1 MYISDELDFSSITRV
16 LVPCSDLAILMDKR
30 SLKLIEELCN
40 APGPSGFER
49 EVARMCKDYA
59 SKYADRVYNDNIGNM
74 MFEKGGDDGPTV
86 LFAAHMDECGFIVT
100 GIESHGY
107 LTFNQLG
114 GWFDQVLLGQRV
126 LIMSKKGP
134 LNGVIACK
142 PPHMM
147 ESEEMKK
154 VVTKDKMYIDLG
166 CANKDE
172 AEEFGVRLGDCVVP
186 DSRFHWFTKTAF
198 KDGKK
203 NGKRTLAMGKAFD
216 DRLGVCTIL
225 DLIRSL
231 KEGNIKHPN
240 KVVAAC
246 TVQEEVGTRGAKTVA
261 NSVKPDVAIIVDVDI
276 AGDVPGIDQLQA
288 PARMGGGLAITV
300 WDGGMIPNQP
310 LKEMV
315 ISVCEKKK
323 IPYQLSYVKG
333 GSTDG
338 MAIHV
343 ANTGVPTIA
352 IGIPVRHIHS
362 HVGVFDLQDQENC
375 LKLCLELVKAM
386 DRETVESFTKL

>member
-1 MYISDELDFSSITRV
+1 
-16 LVPCSDLAILMDKR
+16 MDKR
-30 SLKLIEELCN
+30 SLRFIEELCN

-49 EVARMCKDYA
+49 EVALKCKDYA
-59 SKYADRVYNDNIGNM
+59 GEFADRVYNDNIGNL
-74 MFEKGGDDGPTV
+74 MFEKGGEDGPTI
-86 LFAAHMDECGFIVT
+86 LFAGHMDECGFIVT

-126 LIMSKKGP
+126 LVMSRKGP
-134 LNGVIACK
+134 LNGVIACR
-142 PPHMM
+142 PPHLM
-147 ESEEMKK
+147 EPEEMKK
-154 VVTKDKMYIDLG
+154 VVTKDKMFIDLG
-166 CANKDE
+166 CANK
-172 AEEFGVRLGDCVVP
+172 EETEECGVRLGDCVVP
-186 DSRFHWFTKTAF
+186 DSHFHWFTKTAF

-203 NGKRTLAMGKAFD
+203 AGKRTLAMGKAFD

-231 KEGNIKHPN
+231 KENKIKHPN

-261 NSVKPDVAIIVDVDI
+261 NTVRPDVAIIVDVDI
-276 AGDVPGIDQLQA
+276 AGDVPGIDPILA
-288 PARMGGGLAITV
+288 PAHMGQGLAITI

-310 LKEMV
+310 LKELV
-315 ISVCEKKK
+315 FSICEKKK
-323 IPYQLSYVKG
+323 IPYQMSYVKG

-362 HVGVFDLQDQENC
+362 HVGVFDLQDQENSI
-375 LKLCLELVKAM
+375 KLCLELVKAM
-386 DRETVESFTKL
+386 DRETVESFTKI

>member
-1 MYISDELDFSSITRV
+1 MYLSEEPDSTISQGSHPDHY
-16 LVPCSDLAILMDKR
+16 LAISMDKR
-30 SLKLIEELCN
+30 SLRLIEELSN

-49 EVARMCKDYA
+49 DVARMCKEYA
-59 SKYADRVYNDNIGNM
+59 SPFADRVYNDNIGNT
-74 MFEKGGDDGPTV
+74 MFEKNGEEGPTV
-86 LFAAHMDECGFIVT
+86 LFASHMDECGFIVT

-126 LIMSKKGP
+126 IVMTNRGP

-142 PPHMM
+142 PPHLMDP
-147 ESEEMKK
+147 EETKK
-154 VVTKDKMYIDLG
+154 VVTKDKMFIDLG
-166 CANKDE
+166 CANKE
-172 AEEFGVRLGDCVVP
+172 EVEEFGVRLGDCIVP
-186 DSRFHWFTKTAF
+186 DSQFRWFTKTAF

-203 NGKRTLAMGKAFD
+203 LGKHTLAMGKAFD
-216 DRLGVCTIL
+216 DRLGVCTVL
-225 DLIRSL
+225 DLVRSL
-231 KEGNIKHPN
+231 KEGKMDHPN

-261 NSVKPDVAIIVDVDI
+261 NSVRPDVAIIVDVEI
-276 AGDVPGIDQLQA
+276 AGDVPGIDPIQA
-288 PARMGGGLAITV
+288 PARMGGGPAITV

-310 LKEMV
+310 LKELV
-315 ISVCEKKK
+315 LSVCRKKK

-352 IGIPVRHIHS
+352 IGVPVRHIHS
-362 HVGVFDLQDQENC
+362 HVGVFDLQDQENMA
-375 LKLCLELVKAM
+375 KLCLELVKAM
-386 DRETVESFTKL
+386 DRATVESLTKI

>member
-1 MYISDELDFSSITRV
+1 
-16 LVPCSDLAILMDKR
+16 MDKR
-30 SLKLIEELCN
+30 SLRLIEELCN

-49 EVARMCKDYA
+49 GVALMCKDYA
-59 SKYADRVYNDNIGNM
+59 SGFADKVYNDNIGNL
-74 MFEKGGDDGPTV
+74 MFEKNGQEGPTV

-100 GIESHGY
+100 GIGSHGY

-126 LIMSKKGP
+126 LVMSNKGP
-134 LNGVIACK
+134 INGVIACK
-142 PPHMM
+142 PPHIM

-154 VVTKDKMYIDLG
+154 VVTKDKMFIDIG
-166 CANKDE
+166 CTNKEE
-172 AEEFGVRLGDCVVP
+172 AEDRGVRLGDCVVP
-186 DSRFHWFTKTAF
+186 DSQFRWFTKNAF
-198 KDGKK
+198 KEGKK
-203 NGKRTLAMGKAFD
+203 TGKRTLAMGKAFD

-225 DLIRSL
+225 DLVRSL
-231 KEGNIKHPN
+231 KEGQVHHPN

-246 TVQEEVGTRGAKTVA
+246 TVQEEVGTRGAKTVS
-261 NSVKPDVAIIVDVDI
+261 NSVRPDVAIIVDVEI
-276 AGDVPGIDQLQA
+276 AGDVPGIDPILV
-288 PARMGGGLAITV
+288 PARMGCGPAITI

-310 LKEMV
+310 LKELV
-315 ISVCEKKK
+315 LSVCKKKK

-352 IGIPVRHIHS
+352 VGVPVRHIHS
-362 HVGVFDLQDQENC
+362 HVGVFDLQDQENSV
-375 LKLCLELVKAM
+375 KLCIELAKMM
-386 DRETVESFTKL
+386 DRETVESLTKI

>member
-1 MYISDELDFSSITRV
+1 
-16 LVPCSDLAILMDKR
+16 MDKR
-30 SLKLIEELCN
+30 SLRLIEELSN

-49 EVARMCKDYA
+49 DVARMCKEYA
-59 SKYADRVYNDNIGNM
+59 SPFADRVYNDNIGNT
-74 MFEKGGDDGPTV
+74 MFEKNGEEGPTV
-86 LFAAHMDECGFIVT
+86 LFASHMDECGFIVT

-126 LIMSKKGP
+126 IIMTNRGP

-142 PPHMM
+142 PPHLMDP
-147 ESEEMKK
+147 EETKK
-154 VVTKDKMYIDLG
+154 VVTKDKMFIDLG
-166 CANKDE
+166 CANKE
-172 AEEFGVRLGDCVVP
+172 EVEEFGVRLGDCIVP
-186 DSRFHWFTKTAF
+186 DSQFRWFTKTAF

-203 NGKRTLAMGKAFD
+203 LGKRTLAMGKAFD
-216 DRLGVCTIL
+216 DRLGVCTVL
-225 DLIRSL
+225 DLVRSL
-231 KEGNIKHPN
+231 KEGKMDHPN
-240 KVVAAC
+240 IVVAAC

-261 NSVKPDVAIIVDVDI
+261 NSVRPDVAIIVDVEI
-276 AGDVPGIDQLQA
+276 AGDVPGIDPIQA
-288 PARMGGGLAITV
+288 PARMGGGPAITV

-310 LKEMV
+310 LKELV
-315 ISVCEKKK
+315 LSVCRKKK

-352 IGIPVRHIHS
+352 IGVPVRHIHS
-362 HVGVFDLQDQENC
+362 HVGVFDLQDQENMA
-375 LKLCLELVKAM
+375 KLCLELVKAM
-386 DRETVESFTKL
+386 DRATVESLTKI

>member
-1 MYISDELDFSSITRV
+1 MSWISATSLDRTG
-16 LVPCSDLAILMDKR
+16 PDHYLAIIMDKR
-30 SLKLIEELCN
+30 SLKFIEVLCN
-40 APGPSGFER
+40 ASGPSGFER
-49 EVARMCKDYA
+49 ETALLCKEYA
-59 SKYADRVYNDNIGNM
+59 SGFADRVYNDNIGNL
-74 MFEKGGDDGPTV
+74 MFEKNGGDGPTV
-86 LFAAHMDECGFIVT
+86 LFAAHMDECGFILT

-126 LIMSKKGP
+126 IVMSRKGH

-142 PPHMM
+142 PPHLM
-147 ESEEMKK
+147 ESEEIKK
-154 VVTKDKMYIDLG
+154 VVTKDKMFIDIG
-166 CANKDE
+166 CANKEE
-172 AEEFGVRLGDCVVP
+172 AEECGARLGDCVVP

-203 NGKRTLAMGKAFD
+203 AGSRTLAMGKAFD

-225 DLIRSL
+225 DLLKTL
-231 KEGNIKHPN
+231 KEGKIEHPN
-240 KVVAAC
+240 KVVSAC

-261 NSVKPDVAIIVDVDI
+261 NSVRPDVAIVVDVDI
-276 AGDVPGIDQLQA
+276 AGDVPGIDPILA
-288 PARMGGGLAITV
+288 PAKMGGGPAVTI

-310 LKEMV
+310 LKELV
-315 ISVCEKKK
+315 FKVCEKKK

-352 IGIPVRHIHS
+352 VGIPVRHIHS
-362 HVGVFDLQDQENC
+362 HVGVFDLQDQENAN
-375 LKLCLELVKAM
+375 KLCVELVKAL
-386 DRETVESFTKL
+386 DRETVESLTRI

>member
-1 MYISDELDFSSITRV
+1 MDFKHISRV
-16 LVPCSDLAILMDKR
+16 QSPDNVLAIKMDKK
-30 SLKLIEELCN
+30 SLKFIEDLCN
-40 APGPSGFER
+40 VPGPSGFER
-49 EVARMCKDYA
+49 EAAIMCKGYA
-59 SKYADRVYNDNIGNM
+59 SEFADRVYNDNIGNL
-74 MFEKGGDDGPTV
+74 MFEKNGDDGPTV

-126 LIMSKKGP
+126 VIMSKKGP
-134 LNGVIACK
+134 LKGVIACK
-142 PPHMM
+142 PPHLM
-147 ESEEMKK
+147 ELEERKK
-154 VVTKDKMYIDLG
+154 VVTKDKMFIDLG

-172 AEEFGVRLGDCVVP
+172 AEDCGVRLGDCIVP
-186 DSRFHWFTKTAF
+186 DSRFNWFTKTKF
-198 KDGKK
+198 KDGKRS
-203 NGKRTLAMGKAFD
+203 GKRTLAMGKAFD
-216 DRLGVCTIL
+216 DRLGVCAVL

-231 KEGNIKHPN
+231 TEEKIKHPN

-261 NSVKPDVAIIVDVDI
+261 NSVRPDVAIIVDVDI
-276 AGDVPGIDQLQA
+276 AGDVPGIDPILV
-288 PARMGGGLAITV
+288 PARMGDGPAITI

-310 LKEMV
+310 LKELV
-315 ISVCEKKK
+315 FSVCEKKK

-362 HVGVFDLQDQENC
+362 HVGVFDLKDHENSVR
-375 LKLCLELVKAM
+375 LCLELVKAM
-386 DRETVESFTKL
+386 DRETVESFTKI